1 VRPVLTIRVF
11 VLVITVTLVRVMADQ
26 LEMLVKQALLDKVLA
41 GVHLLKAVMQIVAL
55 LVS

>member
-1 VRPVLTIRVF
+1 MQTIGMYMLVRMVPT
-11 VLVITVTLVRVMADQ
+11 VRVMADQ